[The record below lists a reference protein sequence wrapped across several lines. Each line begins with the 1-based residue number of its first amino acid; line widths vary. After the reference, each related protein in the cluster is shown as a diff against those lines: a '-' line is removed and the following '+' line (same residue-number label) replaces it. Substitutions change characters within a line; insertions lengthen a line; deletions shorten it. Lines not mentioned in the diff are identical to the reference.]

1 VTPRLTVELHCHTH
15 YSADGLMRPKGLV
28 EVCRRRGI
36 DRVAITDHNTTAGA
50 LEAAR
55 HDPERVIVGE
65 EILTTR
71 GELLAYFVTEEV
83 PAGLAPREA
92 IARLRQQGA
101 VISVS
106 HPFDWTRSGAWRA
119 EDLQD
124 ILALVDALEVFNART
139 YSDGPNR
146 RAAAL
151 AAQSGLTGT
160 VGSDAH
166 AYWELGR
173 AVLRLEPFFDAG
185 GLRQALRKAEVRA
198 RRSPAAVHLLSR
210 FASLRW
216 RLGWRPQPSQA

>member
-1 VTPRLTVELHCHTH
+1 MAPRLTVELHCHTH
-15 YSADGLMRPKGLV
+15 FSSDGLMRPERLV

-36 DRVAITDHNTTAGA
+36 DRVAITDHNTTVGA
-50 LEAAR
+50 LAAAR

-65 EILTTR
+65 EILTTK
-71 GELLAYFVTEEV
+71 GELLAYFVTDEV

-92 IARLRQQGA
+92 IARLRKQGA

-119 EDLQD
+119 EDLKD

-139 YSDGPNR
+139 YSDAPNR
-146 RAAAL
+146 L
-151 AAQSGLTGT
+151 AAVLADQSGLPGT

-166 AYWELGR
+166 AYGELGR
-173 AVLRLEPFFDAG
+173 AVLRLESFSGAA
-185 GLRQALRKAEVRA
+185 GLRQALRGAEIRA
-198 RRSPAAVHLLSR
+198 RRSPATVHLLSR

-216 RLGWRPQPSQA
+216 RLGWRPRPYEG

>member
-1 VTPRLTVELHCHTH
+1 MAPRLTVELHCHTH
-15 YSADGLMRPKGLV
+15 YSADGLMRPARLV

-55 HDPERVIVGE
+55 RDPGRVIVGE
-65 EILTTR
+65 EILTTQ
-71 GELLAYFVTEEV
+71 GELLAYFVREEI
-83 PAGLAPREA
+83 PAGLEPREA
-92 IARLRQQGA
+92 IARLRRQGA

-106 HPFDWTRSGAWRA
+106 HPFDRMRAGAWRA
-119 EDLQD
+119 EDLQE
-124 ILALVDALEVFNART
+124 ILPLVDALEVFNART
-139 YSDGPNR
+139 YGDGPNR

-151 AAQSGLTGT
+151 AAQAGLPGT

-173 AVLRLEPFFDAG
+173 AVLRLEPFSDAS
-185 GLRQALRKAEVRA
+185 GLRQALRHAEIRA
-198 RRSPAAVHLLSR
+198 RRSPAAIHLLSR

-216 RLGWRPQPSQA
+216 RLGWRPRPSEA